1 MQYGIGNEYEN
12 IIQEAVPA
20 KNLPEI
26 EVTEQVMRRIRES
39 EWKAPNNRSRWFSRT
54 GAFTAALTLLFIS
67 LTAYAASEWIQ
78 IRNATGE
85 IKVQYAA
92 PDLTREQGSY
102 DKFEHKALKLAKPG
116 ELIAYYVNSDK
127 AADDPSAKE
136 KLQFAYKE
144 RRISDY
150 DAFLAEMKRT
160 GSPMLPEMLAGYPF
174 EYGAVSAHIPI
185 DAEIKNSEVYAQAH
199 KELKAKAE
207 APGGSGFAAKVIPW
221 TEAGAVQGKY
231 TLDNAHIVISAV
243 MLRGGKLTQEQ
254 EDKAELISVE
264 GRNLIYNDVE
274 KENRSYHYL
283 TWYNEQQDAYY
294 LLSTFGGH
302 ALTKEQLVKLA
313 GELFRGGL

>member
-20 KNLPEI
+20 KKLPEI

-78 IRNATGE
+78 IRNAAGE

-92 PDLTREQGSY
+92 PDLTREQGYY

-116 ELIAYYVNSDK
+116 ELIAYYVKSDK

-144 RRISDY
+144 RRITDY

-160 GSPMLPEMLAGYPF
+160 GSPVLPETVAGYPF
-174 EYGAVSAHIPI
+174 EYGTVSANIPT
-185 DAEIKNSEVYAQAH
+185 DAEIKNSEVYAQTL
-199 KELKAKAE
+199 KELKAKVE
-207 APGGSGFAAKVIPW
+207 TSSGTGFAAKVIPW
-221 TEAGAVQGKY
+221 SEAGAVQGKY
-231 TLDNAHIVISAV
+231 TLDTAHIEISAV

-264 GRNLIYNDVE
+264 GRNFVYNDVK